1 MASLEELRNVRLNKI
16 ELLKEAQMDPY
27 PVSVPFDYSIK
38 EIKNKFNDLKE
49 SLAEKNISTSG
60 RVMII
65 RGQGSILFIVL
76 QSAGVRL
83 QAVLRKGELEDRLFN
98 LFNDTVDC
106 GDYISVSGSLFV
118 TTRGEESILI
128 KDLDSMKMLIN

>member
-27 PVSVPFDYSIK
+27 PALVPFDYSIK
-38 EIKNKFNDLKE
+38 EIKNRFTDLKE
-49 SLAEKNISTSG
+49 NLAEKNISTSG

-98 LFNDTVDC
+98 LLNDTVDC
-106 GDYISVSGSLFV
+106 
-118 TTRGEESILI
+118 
-128 KDLDSMKMLIN
+128 